1 MISASAQA
9 LPGSRSAGLSPTQ
22 LPNVRA
28 GAIFHAGMAMGK
40 FHGVVRHTTP
50 MGLRVTSTPMPVLT
64 KSRLDRSR
72 HAALQV
78 FESLREAILSLE
90 LVPSTMLMLMHSDLV
105 AQFGVSQPPILEALL
120 RFEDEGLVQVLPQHA
135 TLVSRIDVAGN
146 REAHFLRRAI
156 ELEIVRALAL
166 QPPAGLVEQPLAQC
180 ALQASLAA
188 AQRYDDFLSVDHGF
202 HRLMYEAAGVM
213 GRWAAFAAIPA
224 MWTGCGACICLW
236 RARLA
241 SPCASTAP
249 SSRRSSRAMHLPRR
263 RACAAPVGHA
273 QSPG

>member
-1 MISASAQA
+1 
-9 LPGSRSAGLSPTQ
+9 
-22 LPNVRA
+22 
-28 GAIFHAGMAMGK
+28 
-40 FHGVVRHTTP
+40 
-50 MGLRVTSTPMPVLT
+50 MPILT
-64 KSRLDRSR
+64 KFRLDRSR
-72 HAALQV
+72 LAAPQV
-78 FESLREAILSLE
+78 FESLREAILTLE
-90 LVPSTMLMLMHSDLV
+90 LVPGAMLVRSDL
-105 AQFGVSQPPILEALL
+105 AGQFGVSQTPIREALL
-120 RFEDEGLVQVLPQHA
+120 RLEEEGLVEVFPQHA
-135 TLVSRIDVAGN
+135 TLVSRIDVAAA
-146 REAHFLRRAI
+146 REAHFLRRSI
-156 ELEIVRALAL
+156 ELEIVRTLAL
-166 QPPAGLVEQPLAQC
+166 QPPPGLVVQLQAQC
-180 ALQASLAA
+180 ALQESLAA
-188 AQRYDDFLSVDHGF
+188 AQRYDDFLGADHGF